1 MLSLQD
7 VDIKNQSVNNHLI
20 FTFADQNLLKII
32 PNGQCNNGENSG
44 IDLNCG
50 EWNFDGGDCNNG
62 IGPDLVVDR
71 DYIVKYIR
79 TWIDN

>member
-32 PNGQCNNGENSG
+32 PNGQCNNG
-44 IDLNCG
+44 
-50 EWNFDGGDCNNG
+50 
-62 IGPDLVVDR
+62 
-71 DYIVKYIR
+71 
-79 TWIDN
+79 